1 MLSYLNAYLFGKY
14 SIDFGI
20 GALCTYRLKIVVGK
34 AVGGTS
40 FGTNSAVL
48 TADHFVSYIERDSVE
63 FLYTVVYL
71 KALAET
77 QGAFIAALHR
87 ENRHHKSE
95 GLDTAERHTCLFKEV
110 NSCLFKDTDVV

>member
-14 SIDFGI
+14 GVDFGI

-40 FGTNSAVL
+40 FDTNSAVL

-63 FLYTVVYL
+63 FLYAVVYL
-71 KALAET
+71 KAFAET

-95 GLDTAERHTCLFKEV
+95 GLDTAERHTGLFKEV
-110 NSCLFKDTDVV
+110 DSCLFKDTDVV